1 MRYKVEA
8 VVEVDGAEETFTAAV
23 DGRDVRTWE
32 ARHSES
38 FMAQRLSYTQLTE
51 LAFFALA
58 RSGDYSAGYDEWM
71 ANCIGVREV
80 SDAQEVE
87 AESRPTRKGRGG
99 GSRSR

>member
-8 VVEVDGAEETFTAAV
+8 VVEVDGSEETFVAEV

-32 ARHSES
+32 ARHAES

-58 RSGDYSAGYDEWM
+58 RVEKYSGGYDAWM
-71 ANCIGVREV
+71 ADCIGVREI
-80 SDAQEVE
+80 SETQEVE
-87 AESRPTRKGRGG
+87 AESRPTKKGRGG
-99 GSRSR
+99 GSRQR